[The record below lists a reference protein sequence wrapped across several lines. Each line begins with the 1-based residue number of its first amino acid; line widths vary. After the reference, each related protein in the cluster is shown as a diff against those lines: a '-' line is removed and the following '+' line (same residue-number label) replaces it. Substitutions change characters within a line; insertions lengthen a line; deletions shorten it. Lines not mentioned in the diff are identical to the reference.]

1 MKNLKFSISQLI
13 IDENQF
19 SINDFD
25 GLERDYVD
33 TDTIGNDKDEKYILK
48 ITKCTANRSENR
60 FVEVYQLYGGRFPY
74 PTEIVGEDLNT
85 HPNPRSPGEIEL
97 DKQFFALI
105 DCLQQRIYISDQQ
118 RKYSFCDWLGNKINK
133 LVEIKSIINEKD
145 FINKIRS
152 IDKVYLSVEPNLLN
166 SYAGTLSNE
175 FVDHIYRF
183 GADRAKIEFQY
194 NQTKISEQIKTRLES
209 IFKQQETAK
218 NLVVIGRDDK
228 GFESIFN
235 SGEIISKIGVDVE
248 EDPVSKLAIA
258 EYVFPALIEKIKNV

>member
-19 SINDFD
+19 LIKDFD
-25 GLERDYVD
+25 GLEKDSID
-33 TDTIGNDKDEKYILK
+33 TDTIGTDKDEKYILK
-48 ITKCTANRSENR
+48 ITKCTVNRSENR
-60 FVEVYQLYGGRFPY
+60 FVQIYQLYGGRFPY

-105 DCLQQRIYISDQQ
+105 DCQEQRIYISDQQ
-118 RKYSFCDWLGNKINK
+118 RKYSFCDWLGNKISK
-133 LVEIKSIINEKD
+133 DVEIKSIIEEKE
-145 FINKIRS
+145 FVEKIRN
-152 IDKVYLSVEPNLLN
+152 IDRIYLSVEPNLLN

-175 FVDHIYRF
+175 LVNNIYGF
-183 GADRAKIEFQY
+183 GADRARIEFQY
-194 NQTKISEQIKTRLES
+194 NQTRISDQIKSKL
-209 IFKQQETAK
+209 QQAFNQKETSK

-235 SGEIISKIGVDVE
+235 SGEIISKISVDVE
-248 EDPVSKLAIA
+248 EDIVSKLAIA
-258 EYVFPALIEKIKNV
+258 EFVFPALIDKIKNV